1 MSNKIREGG
10 RNEWIDSIKSSLLF
24 TLLASG
30 NLDKLLSTNQ
40 PTNQLFNSLKF
51 VLLTHCYQDLSLK
64 KE

>member
-40 PTNQLFNSLKF
+40 PTNQP
-51 VLLTHCYQDLSLK
+51 TI
-64 KE
+64 